1 MKTLNDDQIAAAKK
15 RIKAH
20 EKRDD
25 EKKLTDEAKN
35 SFESLIYEFRAFLQD
50 DDCEAF
56 VSDEDRMELVKKTG
70 DFEDWLYDDGSDVG
84 YKVYQEKHYELLAD
98 YSKIKNRKE
107 QHEEREQHVPKYIEL
122 LQDTKTQ
129 GTEVREK
136 MPWVTEQE
144 QTDLLEKVDETRD
157 WLDGKIEE
165 QSKLTPM
172 DDPAFTIAEIETR
185 MKKVTQLAK
194 KVFHKRKPIE
204 KKKKEKKEEEN
215 DEAFDEEEPK
225 KGDDDNINL
234 DDESFDKKE
243 ESQEEQVE
251 REEEL

>member
-1 MKTLNDDQIAAAKK
+1 M
-15 RIKAH
+15 
-20 EKRDD
+20 
-25 EKKLTDEAKN
+25 
-35 SFESLIYEFRAFLQD
+35 
-50 DDCEAF
+50 
-56 VSDEDRMELVKKTG
+56 
-70 DFEDWLYDDGSDVG
+70 
-84 YKVYQEKHYELLAD
+84 
-98 YSKIKNRKE
+98 
-107 QHEEREQHVPKYIEL
+107 
-122 LQDTKTQ
+122 
-129 GTEVREK
+129 
-136 MPWVTEQE
+136 
-144 QTDLLEKVDETRD
+144 DLLEKTDETRE

-234 DDESFDKKE
+234 DDETFDKKE
-243 ESQEEQVE
+243 ESNQEQGEHQEE
-251 REEEL
+251 L

>member
-15 RIKAH
+15 RIKAL

-84 YKVYQEKHYELLAD
+84 YKVYQEKHYDLLAD

-107 QHEEREQHVPKYIEL
+107 QYKEREENVPKYLEL
-122 LQDTKTQ
+122 LQDTKTK
-129 GTEVREK
+129 GIEVREN

-144 QTDLLEKVDETRD
+144 QTDLLEKTDETRE

-194 KVFHKRKPIE
+194 KVFHKKKPIE
-204 KKKKEKKEEEN
+204 KKKKKEEKE
-215 DEAFDEEEPK
+215 EKDEEEQEDAK

-243 ESQEEQVE
+243 DSEQEQGEHK
-251 REEEL
+251 EEL